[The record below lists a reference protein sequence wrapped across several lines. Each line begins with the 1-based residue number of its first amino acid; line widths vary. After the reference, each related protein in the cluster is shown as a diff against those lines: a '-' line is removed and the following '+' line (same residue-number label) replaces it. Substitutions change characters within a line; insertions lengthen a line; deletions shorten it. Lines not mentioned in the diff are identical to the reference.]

1 MPDRKSQR
9 IAEDIRR
16 EIVAIIRE
24 MKDPRLQ
31 DDFISV
37 IKTDVSSDKSSCR
50 VFVSAM
56 KGIEKSKQAVQ
67 ALKSAEGHI
76 RTELGKRL
84 RLRYI
89 PNIRFQETDAIEK
102 GVNLY
107 KKIENIATKEIKT
120 ETSEDTNEK

>member
-1 MPDRKSQR
+1 MKHKSQR
-9 IAEDIRR
+9 TAEDIKR

-31 DDFISV
+31 DDFIS
-37 IKTDVSSDKSSCR
+37 ILKTDVSSDKSSCR

-56 KGIEKSKQAVQ
+56 KGIEKAKEAVE
-67 ALKSAEGHI
+67 ALKAAEGHI

-84 RLRYI
+84 HLRYI
-89 PNIRFQETDAIEK
+89 PNIRFQETDAIEQ

-107 KKIENIATKEIKT
+107 KKIEDIAVKED
-120 ETSEDTNEK
+120 SPEDANEE